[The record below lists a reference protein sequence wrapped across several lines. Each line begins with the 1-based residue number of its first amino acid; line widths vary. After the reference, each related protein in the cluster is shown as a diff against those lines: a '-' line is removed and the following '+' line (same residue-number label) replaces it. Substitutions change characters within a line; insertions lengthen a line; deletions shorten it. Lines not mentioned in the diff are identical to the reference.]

1 MKIIEIYFY
10 FEQVYQITSTISI
23 LNVKSLKRTGLMIET
38 IEHFFLSYLQ
48 FDLMYLVL
56 IIAQLTRLLC
66 PVFLHFR
73 L

>member
-73 L
+73 H